1 MSFVTVRQAATRL
14 GVGYSTLKQWIYQ
27 GSVRTTR
34 TRGGHHRIA
43 AAEVERLLA
52 DAGRLPDRK
61 RPESLSGPPT
71 IVALSTRNQLR
82 GIVEEVRT
90 DGLLAKGRLGAAAA
104 GQLRTREQVAQHS
117 NRLLGDPR
125 SRAKVQYFL
134 HHWLQMDHVENLSKD
149 DKLYPGFTPEIIADL
164 RTSLDVFLDDAVWNG
179 SSDYR
184 QLLLADYLYVNDRL
198 SKKSAKG
205 KTFFR
210 K

>member
-1 MSFVTVRQAATRL
+1 MAFITVRQAATRL

-34 TRGGHHRIA
+34 TRGGHHRVA

-61 RPESLSGPPT
+61 RPKSGSHPPT

-90 DGLLAKGRLGAAAA
+90 DGLLAQVK
-104 GQLRTREQVAQHS
+104 LRV
-117 NRLLGDPR
+117 GD
-125 SRAKVQYFL
+125 
-134 HHWLQMDHVENLSKD
+134 NLITAVIT
-149 DKLYPGFTPEIIADL
+149 G
-164 RTSLDVFLDDAVWNG
+164 DAVSALG
-179 SSDYR
+179 LR
-184 QLLLADYLYVNDRL
+184 RGQPAIALI
-198 SKKSAKG
+198 KSTEVMIACEPPSPKPAG
-205 KTFFR
+205 HR